1 MSVLLQETFMP
12 SITNQVGQQE
22 TREIQLYFDLDVTLV
37 EIVDPGALVNV
48 TDDGC
53 GSTCGACT
61 TGVA

>member
-1 MSVLLQETFMP
+1 MTANASQLDP
-12 SITNQVGQQE
+12 AR
-22 TREIQLYFDLDVTLV
+22 TRENAADFDLDVTLL

-48 TDDGC
+48 TDDNC